1 MRAACSLWEDELG
14 HKGNPSAGLAVTGG
28 SVWPPWA
35 EVGATGSLTA
45 SDMGSEEP
53 GPWTIHGLPS
63 AAKAEGAGGRT
74 RDKAITW
81 IWSWSRAKGRTGN
94 KLELMATGA
103 IQETVPT
110 AQVLAHSGGKAR
122 DRGGRLASLQSPLGT
137 DSSMSSWNGAPGLT
151 GRGGR
156 RLQMEMVRSITV
168 SKRHGC
174 SIFHPCPV
182 REAALKCLVCCAES
196 PGSGM
201 VAQGSYV
208 SVPAGLNPQESR
220 WDKTPTTSG
229 LKAESFFFIIWEAA
243 APESS
248 WVSPPACFPFIW
260 GRKKTV
266 SCSSIIRGSLGCRFN
281 MKSSLHWLQ

>member
-28 SVWPPWA
+28 GVWPPWA

-81 IWSWSRAKGRTGN
+81 IWSWSRAKGRTGK

-110 AQVLAHSGGKAR
+110 AQVLAHLGGKAR

-174 SIFHPCPV
+174 SVFHPCPV
-182 REAALKCLVCCAES
+182 TEAALKCLVCCAES

-229 LKAESFFFIIWEAA
+229 LKAESFFFYYLG
-243 APESS
+243 SS
-248 WVSPPACFPFIW
+248 SSRVQLSFSTSMLSFYL
-260 GRKKTV
+260 GKKKNSKLFLNHPRVT
-266 SCSSIIRGSLGCRFN
+266 G
-281 MKSSLHWLQ
+281 LQV